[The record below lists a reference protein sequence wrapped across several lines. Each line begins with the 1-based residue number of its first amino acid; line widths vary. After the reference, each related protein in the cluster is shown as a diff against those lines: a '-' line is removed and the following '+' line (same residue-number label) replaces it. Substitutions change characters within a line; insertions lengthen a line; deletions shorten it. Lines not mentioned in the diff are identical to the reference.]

1 MKSKVFRWVPY
12 IGILV
17 LAATMGT
24 SAQAPTPVHFSGL
37 INDYSPAT
45 FVTAGVAKTVGPWE
59 IRGTWSLDLQGE
71 SGTAN
76 FSAALNMEL
85 SDLAVV
91 EGIANVDTV
100 GARKAHTHQITMKN
114 AMVTVNPPQGTGPE
128 DCPASPTGT
137 PAYTPQLE
145 LNGPADVSGNG
156 GTGFSQVPL
165 QVCVDGGSAVQ
176 FSNITL
182 VFTVPAGDSNAATRH
197 FGSQPIRGVVR
208 KTK

>member
-17 LAATMGT
+17 LAVTIGA

-45 FVTAGVAKTVGPWE
+45 FVIATMSKTVGPWE

-85 SDLAVV
+85 SDYAVV

-100 GARKAHTHQITMKN
+100 GARKAHTHHITMNN
-114 AMVTVNPPQGTGPE
+114 ATVTENPV
-128 DCPASPTGT
+128 DCPGSPAGT
-137 PAYTPQLE
+137 PGYTPQLE
-145 LNGPADVSGNG
+145 VNGLADVSGNG
-156 GTGFSQVPL
+156 GTAFSQVPL
-165 QVCVDGGSAVQ
+165 QVCIDGGSAVQ
-176 FSNITL
+176 YSNVTL
-182 VFTVPAGDSNAATRH
+182 AFTIPAGGSNAAAGH

-208 KTK
+208 QTK